1 MEIEDPNISRRRF
14 MKSANCAALSSIGI
28 FNTIANL
35 RMMGNAVAAPAA
47 GPDDYRAL
55 VCLFLHGGND
65 SYNMLVPT
73 TVGEYSNYAAVR
85 TNLALPGPGEEGAVL
100 PLNATNTGGR
110 TFGVHPSLP
119 ELQGLFNNGDA
130 AFIAN
135 VGTLVEPTTITTYKN
150 GSADRPL
157 ALFSHNDQRREWH
170 TSVPQSSLKTGWG
183 GRLADRVMAFNP
195 SNAVS
200 MNISLAGSNL
210 LQTGNSSFAY
220 TIDGNGAKTLTGADS
235 GIEAELNR
243 TDAAKSL
250 VEQNYR
256 DVLRRAF
263 ADEAK
268 RSYATAEEF
277 SVAFDNANVT
287 TAFPAGSLASKLRAV
302 AKTIAARQ
310 VLGHK
315 REIFYVQDGGWDN
328 HGELKETQAGNLA
341 ELDGALKAFW
351 DSLGELGVRDEVT
364 LFSCSDF
371 GRTLRSNGRGTD
383 HAWAGNSFVLGGCV
397 DGAKI
402 YGDYPDAGQFRIGA
416 GLDVGSNG
424 RLLPTT
430 SVDEYF
436 AELALWFG
444 LAPGELEDVFPN
456 IGNFY
461 SYSSET
467 PPLGFLL

>member
-1 MEIEDPNISRRRF
+1 MDNTDASRRRF
-14 MKSANCAALSSIGI
+14 LKSANCAALSSIGI

-35 RMMGNAVAAPAA
+35 RLMSNAVAAPPA

-73 TVGEYSNYAAVR
+73 TASEYTNYAAVR
-85 TNLALPGPGEEGAVL
+85 TNLALPQSSVL
-100 PLNATNTGGR
+100 PLAATDTGGR
-110 TFGVHPSLP
+110 SFGLHPSLP
-119 ELQGLFNNGDA
+119 QLQGLFNDGHA

-135 VGTLVEPTTITTYKN
+135 VGTLVEPTTVATYKN

-157 ALFSHNDQRREWH
+157 ALFSHNDQRREWQ

-183 GRLADRVMAFNP
+183 GRLADRMMAFNP

-220 TIDGNGAKTLTGADS
+220 TIDQDGAKTLTGANSD
-235 GIEAELNR
+235 IEAELNR
-243 TDAAKSL
+243 TGAAKSL

-268 RSYATAEEF
+268 RSYATAEQF
-277 SVAFDNANVT
+277 SSAFENSTVT
-287 TAFPAGSLASKLRAV
+287 TAFPQGGLATKLRAV
-302 AKTIAARQ
+302 AKTIGARQ
-310 VLGHK
+310 ALGHK

-328 HGELKETQAGNLA
+328 HGELLGTQAGNLA
-341 ELDGALKAFW
+341 ELDGALQAFW
-351 DSLGELGVRDEVT
+351 EALGELGVRDEVT

-397 DGAKI
+397 NGAQI
-402 YGDYPDAGQFRIGA
+402 YGDYPDAGEFKIGT

-430 SVDEYF
+430 SCDEYF

-444 LAPGELEDVFPN
+444 LAPGELADVFPN

-461 SYSSET
+461 THSPDT